1 MSMNPVSSSA
11 YSAAVS
17 SARARWLSL
26 PRLALGVS
34 ERRLLLA
41 LGDLAAVNLAL
52 LAALAIR
59 QGTIIPRYEPTIV
72 PWWLQALWH
81 VVLTALWLLV
91 ASVFDV
97 YDLPLAANQRR
108 SLPSACAAAV
118 VAVTIY
124 FFVPYITPSMPVR
137 RLEALTLPLAAVI
150 GVAVWRT
157 IYTLL
162 LLRPG
167 FYTRALVV
175 GAGWAGAT
183 LTRAVHAG
191 SDAVGQPPSGLGY
204 QIIGFVDDDLTKQG
218 MELEGARVLGNRA
231 DLVRLARELR
241 PDELVVAI
249 THPETIHFDLFAAI
263 LACRELGI
271 PTTSMADVYERITG
285 RIPVEHAGRN
295 LYVVLPIRQPP
306 TQRLYIASKRLLDL
320 VVGLL
325 GCSLLLCLIPLAW
338 LVNRLTS
345 PGPLFYW
352 QERVGQGGRRFRVVT
367 FRSMVVDAEAG
378 TGAVWAA
385 EADPRVTPLGRV
397 LRRTRLDELPQCWNI
412 LRGDMTFI
420 GPRPERPE
428 FVEELAQEI
437 PFYRIRHAM
446 KPGLTGW
453 AQVRYRY
460 GASVEDALIKLQYD
474 LYYIKHQNL
483 LLDLEILAK
492 RGR

>member
-1 MSMNPVSSSA
+1 
-11 YSAAVS
+11 
-17 SARARWLSL
+17 
-26 PRLALGVS
+26 
-34 ERRLLLA
+34 
-41 LGDLAAVNLAL
+41 
-52 LAALAIR
+52 
-59 QGTIIPRYEPTIV
+59 
-72 PWWLQALWH
+72 
-81 VVLTALWLLV
+81 
-91 ASVFDV
+91 
-97 YDLPLAANQRR
+97 
-108 SLPSACAAAV
+108 
-118 VAVTIY
+118 
-124 FFVPYITPSMPVR
+124 MPVR
-137 RLEALTLPLAAVI
+137 RLEALALPLAAVVGI
-150 GVAVWRT
+150 AIWRT
-157 IYTLL
+157 TYAWL

-167 FYTRALVV
+167 FHVRALVI
-175 GAGWAGAT
+175 GAGWAGST
-183 LTRAVHAG
+183 LAQAIHSG
-191 SDAVGQPPSGLGY
+191 SDAAGEPRSGLGY
-204 QIIGFVDDDLTKQG
+204 GIIGFVDDDPAKRG
-218 MELEGARVLGNRA
+218 KELGGARVLGGRA
-231 DLVRLARELR
+231 DLLSLVRELR
-241 PDELVVAI
+241 PDEIVVAI

-271 PTTSMADVYERITG
+271 PTTSMAEVYERITG

-295 LYVVLPIRQPP
+295 LYVVLPIRQLP

-320 VVGLL
+320 VAGLL
-325 GCSLLLCLIPLAW
+325 GCFLLLCLIPPVW
-338 LVNRLTS
+338 LVNRFTS

-352 QERVGQGGRRFRVVT
+352 QERVGQGGRRFRVVK
-367 FRSMVVDAEAG
+367 FRSMVVDAEAR
-378 TGAVWAA
+378 TGAVWAS

-412 LRGDMTFI
+412 LRGDMTLI

-492 RGR
+492 TVAVVLGLRGR